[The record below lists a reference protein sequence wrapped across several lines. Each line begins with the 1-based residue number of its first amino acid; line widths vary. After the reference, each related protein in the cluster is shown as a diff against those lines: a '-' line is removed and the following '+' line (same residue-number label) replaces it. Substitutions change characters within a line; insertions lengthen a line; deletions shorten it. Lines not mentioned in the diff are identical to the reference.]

1 MTAEHDGQEQ
11 PPGNPAGILAK
22 LEAQGI
28 EYKSP
33 EYWAYLQDRAG
44 KK

>member
-1 MTAEHDGQEQ
+1 MIPAEAVEAHSIWSEI
-11 PPGNPAGILAK
+11 A
-22 LEAQGI
+22 AQGI

>member
-1 MTAEHDGQEQ
+1 VTPTYDAEHRSIWTEMEE
-11 PPGNPAGILAK
+11 K
-22 LEAQGI
+22 GI

-44 KK
+44 KR

>member
-1 MTAEHDGQEQ
+1 M
-11 PPGNPAGILAK
+11 AK
-22 LEAQGI
+22 QVIPTEAVEVHSIWSEMEEKGI